1 LARRVYRPY
10 LDNGAAG
17 DVHFAQIMIVPVIDF
32 SQFSAFIQ
40 VVVIDITLAGDNAIV
55 VGMAAAG
62 LAPCDRRRAIFIGI
76 VIATVLRIVFA
87 VMASEFLAIIGLT
100 LAGGML
106 LLWVAWRML
115 REILGARQA
124 ALAFA
129 GNTERAAGPVHRK
142 SVSQALLQ
150 IVVADV
156 SMSLDNVLAVAGTA
170 RFHIWVLVTGLGLSV
185 ALMGAAST
193 LVARLLQRFSWIVW
207 LGFGIVT
214 YVAVSMICDGW
225 RQVHAHLAG

>member
-1 LARRVYRPY
+1 
-10 LDNGAAG
+10 
-17 DVHFAQIMIVPVIDF
+17 MIVPVIDF
-32 SQFSAFIQ
+32 SQFSAFLQ

-62 LAPCDRRRAIFIGI
+62 LAPHDRRRAIIIGI
-76 VIATVLRIVFA
+76 VIATILRIVFA

-100 LAGGML
+100 LAGGVL
-106 LLWVAWRML
+106 LLWVAWKML

-124 ALAFA
+124 AAAFA
-129 GNTERAAGPVHRK
+129 GRTARAAGPTDAYRK
-142 SVSQALLQ
+142 SMGQALVQ

-170 RFHIWVLVTGLGLSV
+170 RFHIWILVAGLGLSV

-193 LVARLLQRFSWIVW
+193 LVARLVQRFPWIVW

-214 YVAVSMICDGW
+214 YVAISMICDGW
-225 RQVHAHLAG
+225 REVHAHLAALGVPLSLTR

>member
-1 LARRVYRPY
+1 
-10 LDNGAAG
+10 
-17 DVHFAQIMIVPVIDF
+17 MTVPWTDY

-62 LAPCDRRRAIFIGI
+62 LAACDRRRAIIIGI
-76 VIATVLRIVFA
+76 VIATGLRILFA

-100 LAGGML
+100 LAGGVL
-106 LLWVAWRML
+106 LLWVAWKML
-115 REILGARQA
+115 REILGERQTVA
-124 ALAFA
+124 ALADGAAIVA
-129 GNTERAAGPVHRK
+129 GSRK
-142 SVSQALLQ
+142 SMRLALLQ

-170 RFHIWVLVTGLGLSV
+170 RFHIWVLVAGLALSV

-193 LVARLLQRFSWIVW
+193 LVAKLLQRYQWIVW
-207 LGFGIVT
+207 LGFGIVS
-214 YVAVSMICDGW
+214 YVALSMIFDGW
-225 RQVHAHLAG
+225 REVHAHLATL

>member
-1 LARRVYRPY
+1 LAACVFRPY
-10 LDNGAAG
+10 LDSRAAG
-17 DVHFAQIMIVPVIDF
+17 DFHFAQVLTVPVIDF

-62 LAPCDRRRAIFIGI
+62 LAPSDRRRAILVGI
-76 VIATVLRIVFA
+76 VIATLLRIVFA

-106 LLWVAWRML
+106 LLWVAWKML

-129 GNTERAAGPVHRK
+129 GRTARAAGPIQHK
-142 SVSQALLQ
+142 SMGQALVQ

-170 RFHIWVLVTGLGLSV
+170 RFHIWVLVAGLGLSV

-214 YVAVSMICDGW
+214 YVAVSMICGGL
-225 RQVHAHLAG
+225 REVHAHLTG